1 MQVTHIV
8 TDSGD
13 LSRWLQKGGEFRA
26 KLNGIGFALPI
37 DITLDDKHQLQIRDV
52 SYQTTMLSLPGKK
65 MEIFLPIYRRKS
77 NRSKIR

>member
-26 KLNGIGFALPI
+26 KLNGIGFALPV
-37 DITLDDKHQLQIRDV
+37 DITLDDKHQLQGCK
-52 SYQTTMLSLPGKK
+52 LSKHYAFTAGKK
-65 MEIFLPIYRRKS
+65 KR
-77 NRSKIR
+77 